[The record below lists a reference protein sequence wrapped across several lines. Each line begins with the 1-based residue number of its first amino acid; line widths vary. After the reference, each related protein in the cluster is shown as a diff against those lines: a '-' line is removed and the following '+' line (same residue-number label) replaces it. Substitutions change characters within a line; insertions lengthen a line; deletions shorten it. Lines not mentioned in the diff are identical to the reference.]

1 MKRRSASFKSVAVM
15 MAAVLLVVSVPAGL
29 ARAGLVATEDLI
41 GESRPDDRARVLE
54 FLARD
59 DVRAQMARLGVDP
72 SEAAA
77 RVAALSDGEVARLA
91 GVMDT
96 VPAGQAHPAVI
107 VIAVAAF
114 VFLVLLVTDLLGLTD
129 IFPFVKKTKR

>member
-1 MKRRSASFKSVAVM
+1 MKRRSASFKSVAVI
-15 MAAVLLVVSVPAGL
+15 MAAVLLGVSAPAGL
-29 ARAGLVATEDLI
+29 ARAGLVATEDII
-41 GESRPDDRARVLE
+41 GESRQDDRARVLE

-59 DVRAQMARLGVDP
+59 DVRAQMVRLGVDP

-96 VPAGQAHPAVI
+96 VPAGQAHPAAI

-114 VFLVLLVTDLLGLTD
+114 VFLVLLITDLLGLTD
-129 IFPFVKKTKR
+129 IFPFVKKTRR